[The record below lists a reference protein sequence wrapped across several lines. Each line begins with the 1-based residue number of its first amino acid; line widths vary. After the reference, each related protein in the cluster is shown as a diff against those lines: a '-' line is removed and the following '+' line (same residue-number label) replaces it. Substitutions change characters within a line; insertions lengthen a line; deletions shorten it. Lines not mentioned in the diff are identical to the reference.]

1 MQYSPLFLFLLLPFS
16 ASPAAGAPQLQP
28 ALAGADYGSSVAI
41 DSGASELTVLYK
53 YVYVMHTEL
62 VLFLF
67 VSMLFA
73 CFSVVTALL
82 LRHLAGSTASVNFL
96 STPAVSKRRVF
107 FSSKF
112 AGGPTAFAIRA

>member
-1 MQYSPLFLFLLLPFS
+1 MLLPFS
-16 ASPAAGAPQLQP
+16 AAPAAGASHLYPV
-28 ALAGADYGSSVAI
+28 LAAGDSGVAVAT
-41 DSGASELTVLYK
+41 DSGASELAVLYK

-67 VSMLFA
+67 AAVLLA

-82 LRHLAGSTASVNFL
+82 LRQLAGSAANAAYL

-112 AGGPTAFAIRA
+112 SGGPTAFAIRA